1 LKYKFAAALAKAK
14 RTGAEGRYVIQSIV
28 STWMGDIRIRAR
40 PHSRG
45 LLSPEQLE
53 EIRTLLKPGDIV
65 IERRNWY
72 LSNAFLPGFWPHSAL
87 YLGGESG
94 LRSLGLDPVEA
105 LEERDHEGHERV
117 MIEALSEGV
126 IFSSLEESV
135 GGADAVCVL
144 RPRLA
149 QADMARA
156 VARALSHHGKP
167 YDFDFD
173 FFSNDRLVC
182 TEVVYQAY
190 EDLIDFELV
199 EIMGRRTLP
208 AVEIVRKWE
217 QERGRPDAELKLIAF
232 YDMDEEYGVARAA
245 GPETLRET
253 LHRTSVAFLQTQE
266 GAPAFLGPGF
276 YLLIAVFLAGL
287 LVMRPRR

>member
-1 LKYKFAAALAKAK
+1 GSPGLISAAQVENL
-14 RTGAEGRYVIQSIV
+14 
-28 STWMGDIRIRAR
+28 RAILR
-40 PHSRG
+40 
-45 LLSPEQLE
+45 
-53 EIRTLLKPGDIV
+53 PGDIL
-65 IERRNWY
+65 IERRNWF

-87 YLGGESG
+87 YTGGAEG
-94 LRSLGLDPVEA
+94 LRELGIDGDARVAKHIEELEA
-105 LEERDHEGHERV
+105 PDSHGEQLV
-117 MIEALSEGV
+117 VIEAMSEGV
-126 IFSSLEESV
+126 VFTSLEHSIGE
-135 GGADAVCVL
+135 ADAVCVL
-144 RPRLA
+144 RPNLPRDEIA
-149 QADMARA
+149 EA
-156 VARALSHHGKP
+156 VAKALSHHGKP